1 MKKIR
6 DLLIITLLGIAFLF
20 SHSFAK
26 EPTNIMIGVGFGAG
40 YSKLAI
46 EHLHAVRYANTWN
59 NNNATIKQQS
69 NSNHSSWALSWE
81 FLLGY
86 KHFLNDWI
94 GLRYYANVGIQ
105 HYKHTITQSK
115 SQPIELIDYTLNA
128 DLLINFYENQLFSIG
143 MASGIGVGGT
153 SIDNGFIKEYMPVYR
168 TTTGD
173 IIGTANVQKHIL
185 NANANLGIRLTIFQ
199 KVRRVNARVCDS
211 YKNGRRICRVPVFYL
226 GHSIEANA
234 KFPLLDYRATPRPDI
249 LRENGEWIVRPEYR
263 ISNPYRFTMRYIM
276 DF

>member
-1 MKKIR
+1 MKKMR
-6 DLLIITLLGIAFLF
+6 NLFTITLLGIALLS

-26 EPTNIMIGVGFGAG
+26 EPTNIMLGVGFGAG
-40 YSKLAI
+40 YSTLAI
-46 EHLHAVRYANTWN
+46 EHLNAVRYANTWN
-59 NNNATIKQQS
+59 NNAATIKQQS
-69 NSNHSSWALSWE
+69 NSNYKSWALSWE

-86 KHFLNDWI
+86 KHFLNDWV
-94 GLRYYANVGIQ
+94 GLRYYANIGIQ
-105 HYKHTITQSK
+105 HHKHSAQSK

-143 MASGIGVGGT
+143 MAGGIGMGGV
-153 SIDNGFIKEYMPVYR
+153 SIEDGFIKAYMPIYR

-173 IIGTANVQKHIL
+173 VVGVANVQKHTL
-185 NANANLGIRLTIFQ
+185 NANANVGIRLTIFQ

-249 LRENGEWIVRPEYR
+249 LLENGEWIVRPEYR
-263 ISNPYRFTMRYIM
+263 ISNPYRFTMRYIV